1 MWRGECSEHQRLSG
15 RRSFW
20 NLLRDFNERGPYDAG
35 ERCSQYVAGRH
46 GQSRAGV
53 SHTARRALAVLWPCD
68 ELTRAEGRLVFYC
81 FSFPVC
87 VSPIIHGQFTAS
99 ARSGLGASPSALCG
113 RVLELSIA
121 RAAAPTGEYP
131 STASRGTSLHARL
144 IGSRYA
150 VCNGLAAES
159 ACNTSSLKSSPRVPV
174 LAPQHA
180 HTPGIN
186 CISSSHRLLTRSV
199 PLP

>member
-1 MWRGECSEHQRLSG
+1 MPESAALSMWPADTVSLVPGFRT
-15 RRSFW
+15 
-20 NLLRDFNERGPYDAG
+20 LLAG
-35 ERCSQYVAGRH
+35 
-46 GQSRAGV
+46 
-53 SHTARRALAVLWPCD
+53 ALAVLRAD
-68 ELTRAEGRLVFYC
+68 EGGGALGVLLFFV
-81 FSFPVC
+81 SSLL
-87 VSPIIHGQFTAS
+87 SPIIHGQFTAS
-99 ARSGLGASPSALCG
+99 ARSGLGASPSGSLWQGPRAL
-113 RVLELSIA
+113 IA

-186 CISSSHRLLTRSV
+186 CISSLHRLLTRSV

>member
-1 MWRGECSEHQRLSG
+1 MMPESAALSMWPADTVSLVPGFRT
-15 RRSFW
+15 
-20 NLLRDFNERGPYDAG
+20 LLAG
-35 ERCSQYVAGRH
+35 
-46 GQSRAGV
+46 
-53 SHTARRALAVLWPCD
+53 ALAVLRAD
-68 ELTRAEGRLVFYC
+68 EGGGALGVLLFFVSSLFACRRL
-81 FSFPVC
+81 
-87 VSPIIHGQFTAS
+87 FTAS
-99 ARSGLGASPSALCG
+99 SQPVLARGWERAPRALCG
-113 RVLELSIA
+113 RVLRALIA

-186 CISSSHRLLTRSV
+186 CISSLHRLLTRSV

>member
-1 MWRGECSEHQRLSG
+1 MMPESAALSMWPADTVSLVPGFRT
-15 RRSFW
+15 
-20 NLLRDFNERGPYDAG
+20 LLAG
-35 ERCSQYVAGRH
+35 
-46 GQSRAGV
+46 
-53 SHTARRALAVLWPCD
+53 ALAVLRAD
-68 ELTRAEGRLVFYC
+68 EGGGALGVLLFFV
-81 FSFPVC
+81 SSLL
-87 VSPIIHGQFTAS
+87 SPIIHGQFTAS
-99 ARSGLGASPSALCG
+99 ARSGSLPAWQGPQAL
-113 RVLELSIA
+113 IA

-186 CISSSHRLLTRSV
+186 CISSLHRLLTRSV

>member
-1 MWRGECSEHQRLSG
+1 MMPESAALSMWPA
-15 RRSFW
+15 
-20 NLLRDFNERGPYDAG
+20 DT
-35 ERCSQYVAGRH
+35 
-46 GQSRAGV
+46 V
-53 SHTARRALAVLWPCD
+53 SLVPGFRTLLAVLWPCD

-81 FSFPVC
+81 FSFPVSC
-87 VSPIIHGQFTAS
+87 RRLFTAS
-99 ARSGLGASPSALCG
+99 SQPVRSGSLPAWQGPRAL
-113 RVLELSIA
+113 IA

-186 CISSSHRLLTRSV
+186 CISSLHRLLTRSV